1 MTIKWTDR
9 IYIGGFLMILAG
21 MLLLF
26 ALQPKTI
33 FSELENRSLQGKPVL
48 TWDRIRSQQYAK
60 DAELYVTDHFPFRNG
75 FIAAKSMLEQL
86 RQQKEN
92 NGIFL
97 GNDGYLF
104 EKFGPPD
111 YEELGTYVDAMGQF
125 GANHP
130 DAKLSFILAPN
141 SIVMYPD
148 RLPWLAD
155 AYPQKEIHAWIGE
168 RLGGAMTFLDG
179 FDFLSGDGGGGGEEI
194 GGERNEGISQ
204 SAQRPL
210 YYRTDHHWTSYG
222 AYQAYRTYAESM
234 GWEPLAETEFHIRK
248 VTNSFLGS
256 YHTKSQFGGSAPD
269 SIEIYEPKQP
279 VATKMYIADT
289 DETRDG
295 LYDESFL
302 GKKDKYSYFQGGV
315 HALVAVKSELS
326 EADADLGKLLIVKD
340 SYAHSLLPFLTNH
353 VGEIHMI
360 DVRYYNGNIGD
371 YMEQSGIDDV
381 LFLFN
386 TSTFVEERNLL
397 KLKY

>member
-1 MTIKWTDR
+1 MTAKWINR
-9 IYIGGFLMILAG
+9 IYIGGFLALLAG

-26 ALQPKTI
+26 AFQPKTI
-33 FSELENRSLQGKPVL
+33 FSELENRNLQGKPVL

-60 DAELYVTDHFPFRNG
+60 DAELYVTDHFPFRG
-75 FIAAKSMLEQL
+75 DFIAAKSMLEQL

-97 GNDGYLF
+97 GDDGYLF
-104 EKFGPPD
+104 EKFEQPD
-111 YEELGTYVDAMGQF
+111 YGELGDYVDAMGQF

-141 SIVMYPD
+141 SIGMYPD

-155 AYPQKEIHAWIGE
+155 AYPQKEVNAWIGE
-168 RLGGAMTFLDG
+168 RLGNAMTFLDG
-179 FDFLSGDGGGGGEEI
+179 FEFLSGEGGGGERSSDEGDGGKSEI
-194 GGERNEGISQ
+194 AE
-204 SAQRPL
+204 RPL

-222 AYQAYRTYAESM
+222 AYQAYRAYAESM
-234 GWEPLAETEFHIRK
+234 GWEPLAETDFLIRK
-248 VTNSFLGS
+248 VTDSFLGS
-256 YHTKSQFGGSAPD
+256 YHTKSQFGGVSPD
-269 SIEIYEPKQP
+269 SIEIYEPKQS
-279 VATKMYIADT
+279 VATKLYIADT

-302 GKKDKYSYFQGGV
+302 GKKDKYSFFQGGV
-315 HALVAVKSELS
+315 HALVTVKSELS
-326 EADADLGKLLIVKD
+326 EADADLGKLLVVKD

-371 YMEQSGIDDV
+371 YMEQNGIGEV